1 MINSKRSSSWGSPA
15 QRVGESLWWWR
26 PDCSP
31 SWRRTDGWWLR
42 HRWSLR
48 WWRRARGVWQEV
60 WQWRCKLV
68 NQAVNCRRFQKLLDN
83 LHPYVARPTNWRGHR
98 QVMGTKKHSSFNV
111 YLLVNMKLKT
121 EKSNQANV
129 GLLLNINSLLI
140 IGVHF
145 GPDIDDILQY

>member
-1 MINSKRSSSWGSPA
+1 
-15 QRVGESLWWWR
+15 
-26 PDCSP
+26 
-31 SWRRTDGWWLR
+31 
-42 HRWSLR
+42 
-48 WWRRARGVWQEV
+48 
-60 WQWRCKLV
+60 
-68 NQAVNCRRFQKLLDN
+68 
-83 LHPYVARPTNWRGHR
+83 
-98 QVMGTKKHSSFNV
+98 MGTKKHSSFNV